1 MKTVQLP
8 NSTTNN
14 PQTVMQKSTENT
26 DITLAKTSP
35 KHLSDPSRA
44 YGLTYNGKGRKRAS
58 NREWV
63 EREYHVQYSKYAQ
76 HK

>member
-44 YGLTYNGKGRKRAS
+44 HCLIYQEKYRKHAS
-58 NREWV
+58 NRKLTYH
-63 EREYHVQYSKYAQ
+63 EYNA
-76 HK
+76 